1 MNPTAPKASLDTV
14 EYIFY
19 VPRLVCYRCQG
30 APDCRESSELLR
42 PSCSV
47 PGCTAL
53 KTKALLESKNQ
64 RHERQICVLFRKL
77 DGRLRILPTH
87 AHGAASAG
95 LIV

>member
-1 MNPTAPKASLDTV
+1 MSKKNTINYNA
-14 EYIFY
+14 
-19 VPRLVCYRCQG
+19 RLVRYPCQG

-53 KTKALLESKNQ
+53 KTKALLESKSL

-87 AHGAASAG
+87 AHGTSSAG
-95 LIV
+95 LIE